1 MAIMT
6 LQRRIPT
13 EDVLQIEDPAAQAQS
28 LEPFFDLTHILKLL
42 RVRWPIVFGTA
53 LIVTALTALSVY
65 RLTPVYTASA
75 LVILDT
81 QQNQMVN
88 SAALAARNEQVEYYY
103 APSLIEN
110 QVQILHSRVLAGRV
124 IDKLQ
129 LDKDSK
135 FNPPPPSPEAQA
147 TAQSEADKG
156 IWAMVR
162 RFDPRVLLAAT
173 RQVSILTEE
182 QQATSERDQLI
193 DRLLG
198 GLSAR
203 TVGRSTAIE
212 INDTD
217 ADPARAVQIA
227 NAYGDAF
234 VEEQLNAK
242 YEASQKA
249 TQWLSDRIQQ
259 LADQVRNADVAVQQ
273 YKAENSL
280 TDTNGTSVAD
290 QQLSA
295 LNGQLIVARSD
306 LAEQEAKYSRVVEL
320 QKAGHAEDISQVVA
334 SPLITALRGQETE
347 LLKKE
352 ADYSTRYGPRH
363 PRMLDLE
370 MEKRN
375 LLAKIDE
382 EVRRVVETIGNDV
395 AVARARVKSLEGSL
409 AQATSRS
416 TGDNRAR
423 IKLKELEAN
432 AASNHALH
440 DAFLAR
446 FKESQG
452 QEGIQAP
459 DSRVISRAVM
469 PGAPSAPN
477 TRMAMELA
485 GLGGL
490 VLGFL
495 LALLIERL
503 DSGFRTTSQIEKTL
517 GLPVLATI
525 PEIAWGGKSAQS
537 ATDRVVDKPM
547 SSFAEAI
554 RGLQM
559 GLLLSNVDKPP
570 KVVLVTSAVP
580 GEGKTTV
587 AVSLA
592 RLAARSGKKVI
603 VIDCDLRRPATAK
616 ALGINKY
623 ERGLVEVLTAEKTLD
638 QCLEKDPRSSMQI
651 LPVKLKTGNPPDLL
665 GSNAMEKLITSLRN
679 SYDLVV
685 IDSAPLLPVH
695 DTRILARLV
704 DAALFVVRWEKT
716 PRDAAKNATR
726 ILSDSHAPV
735 TGIVLTRANAK
746 RFRYYSYGYQ
756 SYYSYNKYYSG

>member
-1 MAIMT
+1 MT

-13 EDVLQIEDPAAQAQS
+13 EDVLQIEDPAAQPATI
-28 LEPFFDLTHILKLL
+28 EPFFDVSHLLKLL
-42 RVRWPIVFGTA
+42 RVRWPIVVGTA

-65 RLTPVYTASA
+65 RMTPVYTATA

-88 SAALAARNEQVEYYY
+88 STALASREQQLDYYY

-110 QVQILHSRVLAGRV
+110 QVQIIHSRVLAGRV

-129 LDKDSK
+129 LDKDPK
-135 FNPPPPSPEAQA
+135 FNPPPAPDVKDSAPE
-147 TAQSEADKG
+147 DG
-156 IWAMVR
+156 LFAMLR
-162 RFDPRVLLAAT
+162 RIDPRKWIAPPK
-173 RQVSILTEE
+173 QVSIATEDQLT
-182 QQATSERDQLI
+182 ANERDKLI
-193 DRLLG
+193 NRVLG
-198 GLSAR
+198 GLDAR
-203 TVGRSTAIE
+203 TRGRSTAIE
-212 INDTD
+212 ISYVDP
-217 ADPARAVQIA
+217 DPARAVQIA
-227 NAYGDAF
+227 NAVGEAF
-234 VEEQLNAK
+234 VEDQLNAK

-259 LADQVRNADVAVQQ
+259 LADQVRIADVAVQQ

-352 ADYSTRYGPRH
+352 ADYSSRYGPRH
-363 PRMLDLE
+363 PRMLDLQS
-370 MEKRN
+370 EKRN

-382 EVRRVVETIGNDV
+382 EVQRVVETVGNDV

-409 AQATSRS
+409 GQATNRS

-459 DSRVISRAVM
+459 DSRIISPAIV
-469 PGAPSAPN
+469 PTVPSAPN
-477 TRMAMELA
+477 TRTAMELA
-485 GLGGL
+485 GIAGL
-490 VLGFL
+490 ILGFL
-495 LALLIERL
+495 LALLVERL
-503 DSGFRTTSQIEKTL
+503 DSGFRTTSQVEKTL

-525 PEIAWGGKSAQS
+525 PEISWSGKAAQS

-603 VIDCDLRRPATAK
+603 VIDCDLRRPATAR
-616 ALGINKY
+616 ALGINKS
-623 ERGLVEVLTAEKTLD
+623 ERGLVEVLTGEKTLD

-665 GSNAMEKLITSLRN
+665 GSNAMEKLIAGLKA

-695 DTRILARLV
+695 DTRILARHV

>member
-1 MAIMT
+1 VANAIMT

-13 EDVLQIEDPAAQAQS
+13 EDVLQIEDPAAQPATI
-28 LEPFFDLTHILKLL
+28 EPFFDVSHLLKLL
-42 RVRWPIVFGTA
+42 RVRWPIVVGTA

-65 RLTPVYTASA
+65 RMTPVYTATA

-88 SAALAARNEQVEYYY
+88 STALASREQQLDYYY

-110 QVQILHSRVLAGRV
+110 QVQIIHSRVLAGRV

-129 LDKDSK
+129 LDKDPK
-135 FNPPPPSPEAQA
+135 FNPPPAPDVKDSAPE
-147 TAQSEADKG
+147 DG
-156 IWAMVR
+156 LFAMLR
-162 RFDPRVLLAAT
+162 RIDPRKWIAPPK
-173 RQVSILTEE
+173 QVSIATEDQLT
-182 QQATSERDQLI
+182 ANERDKLI
-193 DRLLG
+193 NRVLG
-198 GLSAR
+198 GLDAR
-203 TVGRSTAIE
+203 TRGRSTAIE
-212 INDTD
+212 ISYVDP
-217 ADPARAVQIA
+217 DPARAVQIA
-227 NAYGDAF
+227 NAVGEAF
-234 VEEQLNAK
+234 VEDQLNAK

-259 LADQVRNADVAVQQ
+259 LADQVRIADVAVQQ

-352 ADYSTRYGPRH
+352 ADYSSRYGPRH
-363 PRMLDLE
+363 PRMLDLQS
-370 MEKRN
+370 EKRN

-382 EVRRVVETIGNDV
+382 EVQRVVETVGNDV

-409 AQATSRS
+409 GQATNRS

-459 DSRVISRAVM
+459 DSRIISPAIV
-469 PGAPSAPN
+469 PTVPSAPN
-477 TRMAMELA
+477 TRTAMELA
-485 GLGGL
+485 GIAGL
-490 VLGFL
+490 ILGFL
-495 LALLIERL
+495 LALLVERL
-503 DSGFRTTSQIEKTL
+503 DSGFRTTSQVEKTL

-525 PEIAWGGKSAQS
+525 PEISWSGKAAQS

-603 VIDCDLRRPATAK
+603 VIDCDLRRPATAR
-616 ALGINKY
+616 ALGINKS
-623 ERGLVEVLTAEKTLD
+623 ERGLVEVLTGEKTLD

-665 GSNAMEKLITSLRN
+665 GSNAMEKLIAGLKA

-695 DTRILARLV
+695 DTRILARHV

>member
-1 MAIMT
+1 MANAIMT

-13 EDVLQIEDPAAQAQS
+13 EDVLQIEDAAAQSPAT
-28 LEPFFDLTHILKLL
+28 EPFFDLSHILKLL

-65 RLTPVYTASA
+65 RMTPLYTANA
-75 LVILDT
+75 LVILDS
-81 QQNQMVN
+81 QQNQRVN
-88 SAALAARNEQVEYYY
+88 STALASRGEQLDYYY

-110 QVQILHSRVLAGRV
+110 QVQILYSRVLAGRV

-129 LDKDSK
+129 LDKDPK
-135 FNPPPPSPEAQA
+135 FNPPPPLPDANNKAEDGGLA
-147 TAQSEADKG
+147 
-156 IWAMVR
+156 ILHR
-162 RFDPRVLLAAT
+162 IDPRKWIAQQP
-173 RQVSILTEE
+173 RVSILTDE
-182 QQATSERDQLI
+182 QHTKNERDALI
-193 DRLLG
+193 DRVLG

-203 TVGRSTAIE
+203 SRGRSTAIE
-212 INDTD
+212 ISYV
-217 ADPARAVQIA
+217 DPDPGRAVQIA
-227 NAYGDAF
+227 NALADAY
-234 VEEQLNAK
+234 VEDQLNSK
-242 YEASQKA
+242 YDASQKA
-249 TQWLSDRIQQ
+249 TQWLSERIQT

-273 YKAENSL
+273 YKAENNL

-295 LNGQLIVARSD
+295 LNGQLIVARSE

-334 SPLITALRGQETE
+334 SPLINALRGQETE

-352 ADYSTRYGPRH
+352 ADYSSRYGPRH

-370 MEKRN
+370 SEKRN
-375 LLAKIDE
+375 LLGKINE
-382 EVRRVVETIGNDV
+382 EVQRVVETVSNDV
-395 AVARARVKSLEGSL
+395 VVTRARVKSLETSL
-409 AQATSRS
+409 AQATGRS

-423 IKLKELEAN
+423 IRLKELEAN
-432 AASNHALH
+432 AASNHAMH
-440 DAFLAR
+440 DAFLGR

-459 DSRVISRAVM
+459 DSRIISPAVM
-469 PGAPSAPN
+469 PGGPSAPN

-485 GLGGL
+485 GGAGL
-490 VLGFL
+490 ILGFL
-495 LALLIERL
+495 LALLVERL

-623 ERGLVEVLTAEKTLD
+623 DKGLVEVLTGEKSLD
-638 QCLEKDPRSSMQI
+638 QCLEKDPRSSMHI

-665 GSNAMEKLITSLRN
+665 GSNAMEKLINGLKA

-726 ILSDSHAPV
+726 ILADSHAPV

>member
-1 MAIMT
+1 MASAIMT
-6 LQRRIPT
+6 LQRRIPA
-13 EDVLQIEDPAAQAQS
+13 EDVLQIEDPSLQS
-28 LEPFFDLTHILKLL
+28 LATEPFFDITRILKLL

-65 RLTPVYTASA
+65 RMTPLYTANA

-88 SAALAARNEQVEYYY
+88 STALASRSEQPEYYY

-110 QVQILHSRVLAGRV
+110 QVQILNSRVLAGRV

-129 LDKDSK
+129 LDKDPK
-135 FNPPPPSPEAQA
+135 FNPPPPPPDAKEQ
-147 TAQSEADKG
+147 TEENG
-156 IWAMVR
+156 IMASLR
-162 RFDPRVLLAAT
+162 RIDPRKWIAPP
-173 RQVSILTEE
+173 QPVSILSEE
-182 QQATSERDQLI
+182 QTAKSERDAII

-198 GLSAR
+198 GLTAR
-203 TVGRSTAIE
+203 TVGRSTAIQ
-212 INDTD
+212 IGFTN
-217 ADPARAVQIA
+217 ADPALTLQVA
-227 NAYGDAF
+227 NAYADAY

-259 LADQVRNADVAVQQ
+259 LADQVRNSDVAVQQ

-280 TDTNGTSVAD
+280 TDANGTSVAD

-306 LAEQEAKYSRVVEL
+306 LAEQEAKYSRVAEL
-320 QKAGHAEDISQVVA
+320 QKAGRSEDISQVVA

-352 ADYSTRYGPRH
+352 ADYSSRYGPRH
-363 PRMLDLE
+363 PRMLDLQS
-370 MEKRN
+370 EKRN

-382 EVRRVVETIGNDV
+382 EVQRVVETVSNDV
-395 AVARARVKSLEGSL
+395 AVARARVKSLEASL
-409 AQATSRS
+409 AQATGRS

-423 IKLKELEAN
+423 VKLKELEAV
-432 AASNHALH
+432 AASNHAMH

-459 DSRVISRAVM
+459 DSRIISPAVL
-469 PGAPSAPN
+469 PTAPSAPN
-477 TRMAMELA
+477 TRMAMEVA
-485 GLGGL
+485 GVGGL
-490 VLGFL
+490 ILGFL
-495 LALLIERL
+495 LALLVERL

-517 GLPVLATI
+517 GHPVLATI
-525 PEIAWGGKSAQS
+525 PEISWGGKSTQS

-603 VIDCDLRRPATAK
+603 VIDCDLRRPATAR
-616 ALGINKY
+616 ALGMNKY
-623 ERGLVEVLTAEKTLD
+623 ERGLVEVLTGEKSLE
-638 QCLEKDPRSSMQI
+638 QCLEKDPRSSMQV

-665 GSNAMEKLITSLRN
+665 GSNAMEKLITGLKA